1 MATHI
6 DVHNAAVHNL
16 QHVNVRIPRN
26 QLVVFTGV
34 SGSGK
39 SSLAFDTIFA
49 ESQRR
54 FVESLSNYAKQFIGA
69 MERPKVESITGL
81 SPAIAIEQ
89 KSSNTNPR
97 STVGTL
103 TEVVDY
109 LRVLYAR
116 VGLPHCPKCQVPI
129 AAQTINRMM
138 NVVNDGP
145 AESRLQVLSPV
156 VRGRKGDYNAL
167 FQQLRKEGV
176 SRVRI
181 DGELRMMD
189 DLPNDFR
196 LPRTKVHHIQAVID
210 RIVLKPDDATQARL
224 LNALELAM
232 RKSGGYAVVD
242 NLTTEAEHW
251 FSRHLACPQ
260 CDTSYDELAPR
271 TFSFNSPYGACA
283 HCSGLGSLRVLDVPR
298 LIPDMTKTLA
308 DGAIPALVKYTGSYY
323 DRFIQKLGKTH
334 DIPITIPYQDLT
346 APQRDV
352 LLYGAK
358 TPPKVKPKRQKGD
371 EVPLDDLDW
380 FGLIADYPGIVAIMQ
395 KYAEV
400 GTDRDKAYVAS
411 LSLDEPCADCDGA
424 RLKPFSLS
432 VTLPGFLQDM
442 AQYDT
447 VTYSAA
453 YPETVNIHQV
463 CQLPIPAAMTWV
475 QGLLEQLPEDNQRLI
490 ARPLV
495 HEVEQR
501 LRFLRNVGLDYLTLA
516 RGANTLSGGEAQ
528 RIRLAS
534 QLGSDM
540 SGVMYVLDEPSIGLH
555 PHNNAQLISSLQRL
569 RDQGNSVLVVEHDEE
584 LIRAS
589 DWVVDVGPAAG
600 RHGGHILAEGP
611 VSVIQQQ
618 ADSLTG
624 LYLSGKQTLMPQTAR
639 RPVDPARQLTIANG
653 TLHNLKQLTVSIP
666 LGQLV
671 VITGLSGSG
680 KSTLVFDLLYP
691 ALRHALDTD
700 LPKPAGYGQL
710 DGAEHLDK
718 LVFIDQA
725 PIGKTSRSNPATYLG
740 VLDPIRQ
747 VFASGE
753 SAKMAGL
760 GAGHFSFNTKAGRCP
775 ACNGLGE
782 QTLEMNFLPNVRITC
797 EVCDGAR
804 YRPEVLQ
811 CTWQDKTIANVLAMT
826 VEEARRFFVRQARI
840 ANLLGV
846 LEDVGLGYITLGQS
860 ATTLSG
866 GEAQRLKLASELC
879 RRSTGKTLYLLDEPS
894 IGLHWHDLGKLLEI
908 LQRLVDLGNSVLII
922 EHNMDVIAAADTIID
937 LGPGSGH
944 EGGSLVVQGTPEAVA
959 AHPLSLTGQ
968 YLAEHLA
975 RQQAMKAS

>member
-1 MATHI
+1 MAHPVAPPTFI
-6 DVHNAAVHNL
+6 DIHNASVHNL
-16 QHVNVRIPRN
+16 QHVSLRIPRN

-39 SSLAFDTIFA
+39 SSLAFDTIYA

-69 MERPKVESITGL
+69 MERPAVESITGL

-89 KSSNTNPR
+89 KSSNHNPR

-116 VGLPHCPKCQVPI
+116 VGVPHCPACHVPI
-129 AAQTINRMM
+129 AAQTINRMI
-138 NVVNDGP
+138 NVINEAP
-145 AESRLQVLSPV
+145 AESRLQVLSPL

-167 FQQLRKEGV
+167 FQQMRKEGV
-176 SRVRI
+176 SRVKI
-181 DGELRMMD
+181 DGELKLLD
-189 DLPNDFR
+189 DLPNDYR
-196 LPRTKVHHIQAVID
+196 LPRTKVHHIQSVVD
-210 RIVLKPDDATQARL
+210 RIVLKSDDATQVRL
-224 LNALELAM
+224 LNALELAL
-232 RKSGGYAVVD
+232 RKSGGYAVVE
-242 NLTTEAEHW
+242 NLTTETEHW

-260 CDTSYDELAPR
+260 CDTSFDELSPR

-283 HCSGLGSLRVLDVPR
+283 QCEGLGTLRVLDVPR
-298 LIPDMTKTLA
+298 LIPDPTQSLA
-308 DGAIPALVKYTGSYY
+308 DGAIPALARYTGSYY
-323 DRFIQKLGKTH
+323 DRFIQKLCQTH
-334 DIPITIPYQDLT
+334 DIPLTVPYAELT
-346 APQRDV
+346 LTQRDV

-358 TPPKVKPKRQKGD
+358 EPPKQKPKRQKGD

-380 FGLIADYPGIVAIMQ
+380 FGLIAAYPGIVAIMQ

-400 GTDRDKAYVAS
+400 GTDRDRTYVAS
-411 LSLDEPCADCDGA
+411 LSLDEPCATCEGA
-424 RLKPFSLS
+424 RLKPFSLA
-432 VTLPGFLQDM
+432 VTLGGLTIND
-442 AQYDT
+442 
-447 VTYSAA
+447 
-453 YPETVNIHQV
+453 V
-463 CQLPIPAAMTWV
+463 CQLPVPAAMAWA
-475 QGLLEQLPEDNQRLI
+475 QQLPAHLDEDNQRLI
-490 ARPLV
+490 ARPLL
-495 HEVEQR
+495 HEVAQR
-501 LRFLRNVGLDYLTLA
+501 LKFLVNVGLDYLNLG
-516 RGANTLSGGEAQ
+516 RGAHTLSGGEAQ

-555 PHNNAQLISSLQRL
+555 PHNNAQLIASLQRL
-569 RDQGNSVLVVEHDEE
+569 RDQGNTVLVVEHDEE

-600 RHGGHILAEGP
+600 RHGGQILAQGT
-611 VSVIQQQ
+611 VSQLQQD
-618 ADSLTG
+618 ANSLTG
-624 LYLSGKQTLMPQTAR
+624 AYLNGVHTLMPQAVR
-639 RPVDPARQLTIANG
+639 RRTEADRHLVLTG
-653 TLHNLKQLTVSIP
+653 GSLHNLKNLTVKLP

-691 ALRHALDTD
+691 ALRHALDPDLPRPLGYTD
-700 LPKPAGYGQL
+700 LAGT
-710 DGAEHLDK
+710 EHLDK

-747 VFASGE
+747 VFAAGE

-797 EVCDGAR
+797 EVCDGKR

-811 CTWQDKTIANVLAMT
+811 CTWQDKTIADVLAMT

-846 LEDVGLGYITLGQS
+846 LEEVGLGYITMGQS

-908 LQRLVDLGNSVLII
+908 LQRLVDLGNSVLVI
-922 EHNMDVIAAADTIID
+922 EHNMDVIASADTVID
-937 LGPGSGH
+937 LGPGSGDA
-944 EGGSLVVQGTPEAVA
+944 GGQLVAQGTPEQLAKQSK
-959 AHPLSLTGQ
+959 SLTGQ
-968 YLAEHLA
+968 YLATHLK
-975 RQQAMKAS
+975 RQKHMAQSIK